1 MKRPRPRAAR
11 ALAAAFVLV
20 TAALTA
26 AGCGGAMSGGAQEP
40 AMTADRAMVAPPS
53 TVDEA
58 LAQLDTA
65 ELDVN
70 RSLGYPATDSA
81 PQQYAQ
87 PPGGAPQAG
96 AAQTAPSPPPPPA
109 SPQPIES
116 KKAEVQTSG
125 DAAEAASSAPPPDPC
140 TTACRALASMG
151 RAADHLCGLAGA
163 EDPRCDNAR
172 QRLSAAQS
180 RVRQSCPGCNAV
192 PRD

>member
-26 AGCGGAMSGGAQEP
+26 AGCGGAMSGAQTP
-40 AMTADRAMVAPPS
+40 ATSPDIASSSLPPPA

-70 RSLGYPATDSA
+70 RSLGYPAGGDARPYAEPPGQS
-81 PQQYAQ
+81 PQGEAAQ
-87 PPGGAPQAG
+87 PAPAP
-96 AAQTAPSPPPPPA
+96 ATAPPPSPA
-109 SPQPIES
+109 R
-116 KKAEVQTSG
+116 TS
-125 DAAEAASSAPPPDPC
+125 EYENEQKRETTPAPPPDPC

-163 EDPRCDNAR
+163 EDPRCGHAR
-172 QRLSAAQS
+172 ERLQLAEN
-180 RVRQSCPGCNAV
+180 RVRQSCPNCV
-192 PRD
+192 Q